1 VSLCKKLEKKLA
13 KNENLKKIMN
23 YKMDVEHNP
32 ESGHVKYTYKMKKGI
47 SKIQGAILILEE
59 MKYPCEIIDE
69 IKNY

>member
-1 VSLCKKLEKKLA
+1 
-13 KNENLKKIMN
+13 MN